1 MHAIVVRPMLPIRVT
16 VCVFGSSTGS
26 PLLLLLQLFSF
37 TLLLLLVLLLLLL
50 PGVVL
55 LLPPL
60 PLLLSVLFVVG
71 VVGVDVDEALIA
83 LLVFLAEFAFGFLL
97 GVSLSERSF
106 S

>member
-16 VCVFGSSTGS
+16 VCVFGSSTGN
-26 PLLLLLQLFSF
+26 PLLLLLLFSF

-60 PLLLSVLFVVG
+60 LLLLSVLFVVG
-71 VVGVDVDEALIA
+71 VVGADVDDALIA